1 LFFSYESRPEIA
13 VPTHAISAVEWLF
26 LNTFCMHLINIPTYH
41 ITQTHTIPIQ
51 HFGAAT
57 TWDAPTRLE
66 FGMII
71 AMTMVSSS
79 NIEYINSRSGLIDDL
94 MLCHSELPIKPTIS
108 PITSMAH
115 ATGPPVLNVTV

>member
-1 LFFSYESRPEIA
+1 
-13 VPTHAISAVEWLF
+13 
-26 LNTFCMHLINIPTYH
+26 MHLINIPTYH

-71 AMTMVSSS
+71 AITMVSSS

-94 MLCHSELPIKPTIS
+94 MCHSELPIKPTLS
-108 PITSMAH
+108 HPITSMAH